1 MKLIDRYVIEVGKNL
16 PLVKGRKDIE
26 NELRSTLEDMLED
39 RANKAGHPADEA
51 MEIELLKEYG
61 APQTVAQTYNPHP
74 YLIGPRLFPF
84 FVMVLKIVI
93 SVITIILL
101 VLTGIKIAAV
111 APTMAGPEFAQAIW
125 DGLTGIVSAAITV
138 FGNIV
143 VVFAILERYV
153 PASEFKMDEEKEW
166 DPASLKK
173 EPESDEVKLWE
184 PVLAIVFIFIAISIF
199 NFNPQWLN
207 LHYSENTMWFIGI
220 GEFTAGYKGSIPLL
234 SEAFFRWLPWINL
247 GWVAEIVMNGML
259 IRSGR
264 WTTSTRIFSLAIK
277 IFQSVILY
285 FLLTGLSI
293 LGVTPEVLLSTGV
306 FEADTAQTIGEL
318 AQNGIRIVLG
328 LAIFGTLIEIV
339 KGIYKLITQR
349 SSASG

>member
-61 APQTVAQTYNPHP
+61 APQTIAQTYNPHP

-93 SVITIILL
+93 SVVTIVLL
-101 VLTGIKIAAV
+101 VLTGIKIASI

-125 DGLTGIVSAAITV
+125 DGLTGIVSAAIAV

-173 EPESDEVKLWE
+173 KPESDEVKLWE
-184 PVLAIVFIFIAISIF
+184 PIFAIVFTFIAISIF
-199 NFNPQWLN
+199 NFNPQWLV
-207 LHYSENTMWFIGI
+207 
-220 GEFTAGYKGSIPLL
+220 IPLIVDENVTL
-234 SEAFFRWLPWINL
+234 IPALTDAFFRWLPWINA
-247 GWVAEIVMNGML
+247 GWVAEIILNGML

-264 WTTSTRIFSLAIK
+264 WTISTRLVSIGIK
-277 IFQSVILY
+277 VFQIVITY
-285 FLLTGLSI
+285 FLLTGPSI
-293 LGVTPEVLLSTGV
+293 LAVNAETLQATGI
-306 FEADTAQTIGEL
+306 FDANSAQQLGDL
-318 AQNGIRIVLG
+318 AQSGIRIVLG

-339 KGIYKLITQR
+339 KGIYKLVTQR
-349 SSASG
+349 NSENG